1 MLERIDADD
10 DKAWM
15 RGDANALQSV
25 AVARWFGGRDDD
37 AGKSLAEAE
46 EAAGRHEISC
56 WSYTRVPRKT
66 FLGHCAEI
74 RRLFDGRGRHT
85 GVHADLRTLGR
96 ARLMMRAGEVL
107 DPLRG
112 GRTAAC
118 NGR

>member
-37 AGKSLAEAE
+37 AGKSLAG
-46 EAAGRHEISC
+46 GRGSR
-56 WSYTRVPRKT
+56 WSPRNQLLVLPRASRGRT

-74 RRLFDGRGRHT
+74 RRLFAGDD
-85 GVHADLRTLGR
+85 VMPVFMRTCELS
-96 ARLMMRAGEVL
+96 GE
-107 DPLRG
+107 PG
-112 GRTAAC
+112 
-118 NGR
+118 